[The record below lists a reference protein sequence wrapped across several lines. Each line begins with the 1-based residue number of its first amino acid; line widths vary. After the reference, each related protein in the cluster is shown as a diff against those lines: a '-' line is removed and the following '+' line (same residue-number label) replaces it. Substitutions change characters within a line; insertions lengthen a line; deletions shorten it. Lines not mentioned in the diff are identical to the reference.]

1 MAKKHIKLDRMNRR
15 ILTEL
20 QSNARISNNDLS
32 EIIGLSPSACLQRV
46 KSLEDAG
53 FIISYAMVTDVDKL
67 CVNVK
72 AYAHFTLKSNTYQ
85 HCSVF
90 EKGIKKYI
98 EVVDCMKVNGGID
111 YIAFMMSSTIED
123 IDYAIVSWLKEDLNL
138 STKTN
143 EGYVCND
150 MMQDTL
156 GIEKI
161 TSHFVLD
168 TAKWFGGY
176 PLDILEWKIPE
187 D

>member
-1 MAKKHIKLDRMNRR
+1 MVKKHIKLDRMNRR

-53 FIISYAMVTDVDKL
+53 FIIGYAMVTNVDKL

-72 AYAHFTLKSNTYQ
+72 AYAHFTLKSNSYQ
-85 HCSVF
+85 HCSIF
-90 EKGIKKYI
+90 EKGIKKYT

-111 YIAFMMSSTIED
+111 YIAFMMSSSIED
-123 IDYAIVSWLKEDLNL
+123 FNS
-138 STKTN
+138 
-143 EGYVCND
+143 VCND

-161 TSHFVLD
+161 TSHFVID

-176 PLDILEWKIPE
+176 PLDTLEWKVQE

>member
-1 MAKKHIKLDRMNRR
+1 MVKKHIKLDRMNRR
-15 ILTEL
+15 ILSEL

-32 EIIGLSPSACLQRV
+32 EVIGLSPSACLQRV
-46 KSLEDAG
+46 KALEDSG
-53 FIISYAMVTDVDKL
+53 FIIGYAMVTNVDKL

-90 EKGIKKYI
+90 EKGIRKYA
-98 EVVDCMKVNGGID
+98 EVVDCLKVNGSID
-111 YIAFMMSSTIED
+111 YIAFMMCSTIED
-123 IDYAIVSWLKEDLNL
+123 FNR
-138 STKTN
+138 
-143 EGYVCND
+143 VCND

-161 TSHFVLD
+161 NSHFVLD
-168 TAKWFGGY
+168 TVKWFGGY
-176 PLDILEWKIPE
+176 PLETLEWKAQE

>member
-1 MAKKHIKLDRMNRR
+1 MVKKHIKLDRLNRR

-32 EIIGLSPSACLQRV
+32 EVIGLSPSACLQRV
-46 KSLEDAG
+46 KALEDAG
-53 FIISYAMVTDVDKL
+53 FIIGYTMVTNVDKI
-67 CVNVK
+67 CTNVK
-72 AYAHFTLKSNTYQ
+72 AYAHFTLKSNSYQ
-85 HCSVF
+85 HCDVF

-123 IDYAIVSWLKEDLNL
+123 FNR
-138 STKTN
+138 
-143 EGYVCND
+143 VCNE

-156 GIEKI
+156 GIKKI
-161 TSHFVLD
+161 NSHFVLD

-176 PLDILEWKIPE
+176 PLETLEWRAQE
-187 D
+187 E